1 MNLFACSPFRSTCRA
16 LGALGALLAALSLP
30 LGAAAADPTVT
41 QVREVAAF
49 QGLTLSTRAMVVIR
63 QGEQHAVRVE
73 AGEQVA
79 PLISTRVEKDTLVV
93 EDLRAY
99 NSPARVT
106 ITVRELRSLGMGGSV
121 AVVAEGLNLPSL
133 SLSMGGSSNL
143 LLKAVSVRKLD
154 IALGGSSAVKAD
166 GRVDELSAALGGSS
180 ALHASALQARSV
192 SLTAGGSAQ
201 AVVWA
206 LKSPSVVA
214 GGSASVGYY
223 SETDGSV
230 SSGGS
235 TTVLHLGAAPP
246 KPQ

>member
-1 MNLFACSPFRSTCRA
+1 MNLFAGSPFRTTRRA
-16 LGALGALLAALSLP
+16 LEALGALLAALCLP
-30 LGAAAADPTVT
+30 LGAVAADPTVT
-41 QVREVAAF
+41 QVRDVTAF

-63 QGEQHAVRVE
+63 QGEQTAVLVE

-99 NSPARVT
+99 SSPARVT

-154 IALGGSSAVKAD
+154 MALGGSSAVRAD
-166 GRVDELSAALGGSS
+166 GRVEELSAALGGSS

-206 LKSPSVVA
+206 LKSLSLAV
-214 GGSASVGYY
+214 GGSSSIGYF
-223 SETDGSV
+223 SEVDGTV

-235 TTVLHLGAAPP
+235 ATVQRLGAAPP

>member
-1 MNLFACSPFRSTCRA
+1 MNLLFARTPFCSASV
-16 LGALGALLAALSLP
+16 ALLAALCLP
-30 LGAAAADPTVT
+30 LSAAATDPAVA
-41 QVREVAAF
+41 QAREVAAF
-49 QGLTLSTRAMVVIR
+49 QGLTLNTQALVVIR
-63 QGEQHAVRVE
+63 QGEQHAVLVE

-106 ITVRELRSLGMGGSV
+106 ITVRNLHSLGAGGSV
-121 AVVAEGLNLPSL
+121 AVVAEGLRQPALSL
-133 SLSMGGSSNL
+133 SLGGSSNL
-143 LLKAVSVRKLD
+143 ILKAVAVRKLD
-154 IALGGSSAVKAD
+154 LALGGSSTVKAD
-166 GRVDELSAALGGSS
+166 GQVDELSAALGGSS
-180 ALHASALQARSV
+180 ALHASALAARAM

-206 LKSPSVVA
+206 LKSLSVAV
-214 GGSASVGYY
+214 GGSSSVGYY
-223 SETDGSV
+223 SEVSGSV

-235 TTVLHLGAAPP
+235 ATVQRLGAAPP